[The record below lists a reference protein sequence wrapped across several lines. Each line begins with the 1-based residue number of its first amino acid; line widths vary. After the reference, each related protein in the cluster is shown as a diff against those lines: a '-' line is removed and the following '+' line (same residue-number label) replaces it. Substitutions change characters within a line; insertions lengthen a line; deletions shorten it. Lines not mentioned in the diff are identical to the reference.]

1 MLRLLRLPVWQVKE
15 GQVPQTL
22 TQADGRCHEV
32 ADVGERVTS
41 RPGSGQW
48 VAPGE
53 GSGACRTR
61 PPTCFLGPSVHLP
74 AGGQMSWRDPGRGP
88 GSASY
93 FTLPPDDHHSPTTSP
108 VTLCCAGPLTVAHG
122 QLLACG
128 RGHSGARPMA
138 EQDY

>member
-1 MLRLLRLPVWQVKE
+1 MLRLLRLPGWQVKE

-41 RPGSGQW
+41 RPGPGQW

-61 PPTCFLGPSVHLP
+61 PPTCFWAPQFICQPEATPVRFLG
-74 AGGQMSWRDPGRGP
+74 WEDPLEKG
-88 GSASY
+88 
-93 FTLPPDDHHSPTTSP
+93 D
-108 VTLCCAGPLTVAHG
+108 
-122 QLLACG
+122 
-128 RGHSGARPMA
+128 
-138 EQDY
+138 